1 MKDFL
6 KMTFASIIGMV
17 IAGFVLL
24 IMGISVIGGM
34 VATTEVATVVKEN
47 SVFVLDLKGSVV
59 ERYEENPF
67 EQLMGEE
74 ITTRGLED
82 ILASIEKAKNDPKIK
97 GMLINA
103 EVFACST
110 LKNNCGT
117 FAADVLKVDDE
128 VKEKA
133 PSIIDPRPNSMVE
146 EFQDEFKPIKYD
158 PNKK

>member
-59 ERYEENPF
+59 
-67 EQLMGEE
+67 
-74 ITTRGLED
+74 
-82 ILASIEKAKNDPKIK
+82 
-97 GMLINA
+97 
-103 EVFACST
+103 
-110 LKNNCGT
+110 
-117 FAADVLKVDDE
+117 
-128 VKEKA
+128 
-133 PSIIDPRPNSMVE
+133 
-146 EFQDEFKPIKYD
+146 
-158 PNKK
+158 

>member
-24 IMGISVIGGM
+24 IIGISVIGGM

-59 ERYEENPF
+59 ERYEDNPF
-67 EQLMGEE
+67 EQLLGEE

-82 ILASIEKAKNDPKIK
+82 ILTSIEKAKNDPKIK
-97 GMLINA
+97 GM
-103 EVFACST
+103 F
-110 LKNNCGT
+110 
-117 FAADVLKVDDE
+117 
-128 VKEKA
+128 
-133 PSIIDPRPNSMVE
+133 P
-146 EFQDEFKPIKYD
+146 
-158 PNKK
+158 